1 MRRPVH
7 ILALIAALIATATGC
22 NTSGCLDNQSAIPL
36 AAFYSSTTGE
46 HISIDSVAIGGV
58 GAPADSLLFDG
69 KSPISQLY
77 LPLRA
82 THSST
87 SFRFTYLQSDLAS
100 LGLTDEITLD
110 YTSQA
115 RFISEECG
123 AMYDY
128 RITHCDYTTALIDS
142 VAVVDS
148 LITNVDAVRLI
159 IYFRTAQPDTPEE
172 GDPDA

>member
-1 MRRPVH
+1 MRRLSH
-7 ILALIAALIATATGC
+7 ILALLAILTVAATGC

-36 AAFYSSTTGE
+36 AAFYSSDTGE
-46 HISIDSVAIGGV
+46 PISVDSIAIGGV
-58 GAPADSLLFDG
+58 GAPADSLLYNG
-69 KSPISQLY
+69 KKAISQIY

-82 THSST
+82 TQQTT
-87 SFRFTYLQSDLAS
+87 SFRFTYLQAHLAEI
-100 LGLTDEITLD
+100 GLTDEITLD

-128 RITHCDYTTALIDS
+128 RITRCDYTTVLIDS

-148 LITNVDAVRLI
+148 LITNIDAVRLKI
-159 IYFRTAQPDTPEE
+159 FFRTAEPDTPEE

>member
-1 MRRPVH
+1 MRRLLY
-7 ILALIAALIATATGC
+7 ILASTVLLIASATGC
-22 NTSGCLDNQSAIPL
+22 NTSGCLDNQNAIPL

-46 HISIDSVAIGGV
+46 AIAIDSTAIGGV

-69 KSPISQLY
+69 DGTISQIY

-82 THSST
+82 TAHTT
-87 SFRFTYLQSDLAS
+87 SFSFIYLHAGFAE
-100 LGLTDEITLD
+100 LGLSDEITLD

-128 RITHCDYTTALIDS
+128 RITRCDYTTVLIDS

-148 LITNVDAVRLI
+148 LITNIDAVRLKI
-159 IYFRTAQPDTPEE
+159 FFRTAEPDTPEE

>member
-1 MRRPVH
+1 MRRPIY
-7 ILALIAALIATATGC
+7 ILATLAALIAAATGC

-36 AAFYSSTTGE
+36 AAFYSSATGE
-46 HISIDSVAIGGV
+46 AISIDSVAIGGI
-58 GAPADSLLFDG
+58 GAPADSLLYDG
-69 KSPISQLY
+69 SGAISQLY

-82 THSST
+82 TRSST
-87 SFRFTYLQSDLAS
+87 SFRFTYLQSDLAAY
-100 LGLTDEITLD
+100 GLNDDITLD

-128 RITHCDYTTALIDS
+128 RITRCAYTTTLIDS

-148 LITNVDAVRLI
+148 LITNIDAVRLK
-159 IYFRTAQPDTPEE
+159 IYFRTAEPDTPTE
-172 GDPDA
+172 GEPDA